1 MVDIEVDLIFIGGEI
16 ITLNDKEPVV
26 DALAIKG
33 NTIVAAGK
41 EDEVMQLRNATTKLV
56 DLEGQTLMPGFIAA
70 HTHPFLTTSL
80 RYFTDISPRTHSTSQ
95 QVFATMR
102 ETVGRLDPST
112 SEWAVFYGYDEC
124 LVQDLPVLDAD
135 LIDVNVS
142 ATVPVLIISVDV
154 DNAWFNHRALADAGV
169 SAGNVPSLGPG
180 REFVVDKDGRPTGH
194 LRNPAMCYIM
204 QTARLSLTD
213 EAKKNLYREHFREY
227 ARSGFT
233 TVVDLGSNDKDTI
246 KLGLEVAREDG
257 CPVRLARYAVPS
269 LADANVPPSKPNPA
283 RDRVWIAGVKFW
295 ADGDAQSGT
304 MALNEE
310 YLDTAFVRRLGFPP
324 HHRGRLTYTSD
335 ALRELME
342 PFHQNGWQISTH
354 ANGDRCIDQVLDTY
368 RALLVEF
375 PRPDHRYRME
385 HVGLVTHEQL
395 GTAAELGVTPSFLVD
410 LVYYYGKSLCED
422 LIGPERGKRLA
433 PLSSAKSFG
442 HKFSIHED
450 SPLFPLTHEPFRSV
464 ATAATRKTKP
474 EDGGEVLGSEYCIL
488 AEDAFKAC
496 TINAAWQI
504 FCESSLGSL
513 EVGKMADMVVL
524 SHNPLRVPC
533 ECLESIKIHATYMNG
548 QEFRFE

>member
-1 MVDIEVDLIFIGGEI
+1 MAADLIFIGGEI

-26 DALAIKG
+26 EALAIKA
-33 NTIVAAGK
+33 NTIVAAGR
-41 EDEVMQLRNATTKLV
+41 EDDVLQLRNATTKLV
-56 DLEGQTLMPGFIAA
+56 DLKGQALMPGFIAA

-102 ETVGRLDPST
+102 ESVGRLDPAK

-124 LVQDLPVLDAD
+124 LVQDLPALDAGF
-135 LIDVNVS
+135 IDINVS

-154 DNAWFNHRALADAGV
+154 DNAWFNRRALAEAGV
-169 SAGNVPSLGPG
+169 AVGNVPSLGPG
-180 REFVVDKDGRPTGH
+180 REFVVDKDGQPTGH
-194 LRNPAMCYIM
+194 LRNPAMYYIM

-213 EAKKNLYREHFREY
+213 EAKKDLYREHFREY

-246 KLGLEVAREDG
+246 KLGLEVAHEDG
-257 CPVRLARYAVPS
+257 CPVRLARYVVPL
-269 LADANVPPSKPNPA
+269 LADANVAPSMPDPS

-310 YLDTAFVRRLGFPP
+310 YLDTDFVKRLGFPP

-335 ALRELME
+335 ALREMME
-342 PFHQNGWQISTH
+342 PFHRNGWQISTH
-354 ANGDRCIDQVLDTY
+354 ANGDRCVSQVLDTY
-368 RALLVEF
+368 RALLAEL

-385 HVGLVTHEQL
+385 HVGLITHEQL
-395 GTAAELGVTPSFLVD
+395 GTAAEMGVTPSFLVD
-410 LVYYYGKSLCED
+410 LIYYYGKSLCED

-433 PLSSAKSFG
+433 PLSSAQSFG

-450 SPLFPLTHEPFRSV
+450 SPLFPLTHEPFRSI
-464 ATAATRKTKP
+464 ATAVSRKTKL
-474 EDGGEVLGSEYCIL
+474 EDGGKVLGSEYRIS
-488 AEDAFKAC
+488 AEHALKAC

-504 FCESSLGSL
+504 FCERSLGTL
-513 EVGKMADMVVL
+513 EVGKVADMVVL
-524 SHNPLRVPC
+524 SHNPLTVPC
-533 ECLESIKIHATYMNG
+533 ECIELIKVQATYMNG
-548 QEFRFE
+548 QEFRFV